1 MNGIIHLNQVF
12 DKQLKLFLIQVDD
25 KPEQQRINISD
36 SDNNYNGNS
45 TNGNNPEGNITKVN
59 NTNGNSTNGNS
70 SNGNSTNENSTNG
83 NGNTTENG
91 SRRKR
96 EKRMARGKGL
106 ESEVEQGGF

>member
-1 MNGIIHLNQVF
+1 MSGTETPLLSSMHSLVE
-12 DKQLKLFLIQVDD
+12 VDD

-45 TNGNNPEGNITKVN
+45 TKGNNPEGNITKVN
-59 NTNGNSTNGNS
+59 NTNGNST
-70 SNGNSTNENSTNG
+70 NGNSTNENSTNG